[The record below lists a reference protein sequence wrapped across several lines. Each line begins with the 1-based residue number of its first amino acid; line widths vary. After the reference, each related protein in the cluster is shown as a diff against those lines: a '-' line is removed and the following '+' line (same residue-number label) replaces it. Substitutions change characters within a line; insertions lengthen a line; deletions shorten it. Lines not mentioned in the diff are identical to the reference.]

1 MQYDNQSNNTKRR
14 MSASGLQYFGWVAF
28 VKQKLVLM
36 EAGMICLLYPRHKS
50 LSFVS
55 VVNQTMQCY
64 FYTLC

>member
-1 MQYDNQSNNTKRR
+1 

-64 FYTLC
+64 FYTLS